1 MIKSIFHTL
10 PFTVCLFWSVIFL
23 IEYRRAD
30 PAKKLLTFFMI
41 VCSFLYFSHAVYFN
55 KNIPLFSV
63 IESLY
68 AFCTLAVYPLYY
80 LYICKLT
87 DPKPFQI
94 KSYWI
99 LIPSIV
105 ISLWAALFYVLLDDN
120 RISFVENNLFN
131 SLQNVNNLSFAAK
144 GQSYRLVI
152 MKIVFIFQLIL
163 ICIFSFK
170 KLIRFDKQIKNYYA
184 NTEEK
189 ELTPIKRLL
198 IVFII
203 YAFLS
208 VIANHVGR
216 VFFLQEPW
224 LVIIPSLIFSSMIF
238 AIGYVGYKHILITD
252 ELYKETNYD
261 IADKSIVMETTQ
273 TPYMSSQL
281 GEAINQLME
290 EKEVFRQKG
299 LLITDVAR
307 EIGSNRTYVSNYINK
322 ELNISF
328 SEFIN
333 IYRIKFAQSLLTDTN
348 QSYSMLEIIE
358 LSGFSHEGSFYRTFK
373 KQTGLTPAQWREQQ
387 CSHIE
392 SL

>member
-1 MIKSIFHTL
+1 
-10 PFTVCLFWSVIFL
+10 
-23 IEYRRAD
+23 
-30 PAKKLLTFFMI
+30 
-41 VCSFLYFSHAVYFN
+41 
-55 KNIPLFSV
+55 
-63 IESLY
+63 
-68 AFCTLAVYPLYY
+68 
-80 LYICKLT
+80 
-87 DPKPFQI
+87 
-94 KSYWI
+94 
-99 LIPSIV
+99 
-105 ISLWAALFYVLLDDN
+105 LWAALFYVLLDDN

-189 ELTPIKRLL
+189 KLTPIKRLL

-224 LVIIPSLIFSSMIF
+224 LVIIPSVIFSSMIF
-238 AIGYVGYKHILITD
+238 AIGYIGYKHILITD
-252 ELYKETNYD
+252 ELYKEINYD

-387 CSHIE
+387 CSHIK